1 MHEAAKSEFEG
12 MEKMKYLVEHGADV
26 NILDKVSLNC
36 RTKPFASRR
45 KIRKKFEP
53 AHAKRA

>member
-36 RTKPFASRR
+36 RTKPFASGR
-45 KIRKKFEP
+45 KIRKKFML
-53 AHAKRA
+53 